1 MRISIVQNAPVKGDW
16 QSNLSDLD
24 NLIGGGCGADIYVLP
39 EMFATGQY
47 IDPSEVVQTMDGP
60 IVRWLQEKASQ
71 LDAAVCGTLAPGESV
86 PT

>member
-47 IDPSEVVQTMDGP
+47 
-60 IVRWLQEKASQ
+60 
-71 LDAAVCGTLAPGESV
+71 
-86 PT
+86 